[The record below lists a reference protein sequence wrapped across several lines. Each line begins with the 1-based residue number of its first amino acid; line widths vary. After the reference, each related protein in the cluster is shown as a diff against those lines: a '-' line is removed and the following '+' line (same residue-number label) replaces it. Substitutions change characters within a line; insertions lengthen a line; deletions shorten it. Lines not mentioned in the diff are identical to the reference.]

1 MHRPLSALDVGPK
14 VSSALTECC
23 PIELQSLTK
32 NNSVPCPKSRTTY
45 RITHHEVIFFIVSS
59 VRDQRKFEKQKSVNF
74 FTRCDKKSSYSKPE
88 FCDLVVWWFS
98 E

>member
-14 VSSALTECC
+14 VSSALRVLPHRTTE
-23 PIELQSLTK
+23 PTK

-74 FTRCDKKSSYSKPE
+74 SLQGVIKRAHIQSLNS
-88 FCDLVVWWFS
+88 VI
-98 E
+98 